1 MSGRVFVD
9 TNILVYAYV
18 CNDDNDN
25 KNKDEDVKKHHRAKQ
40 VLQNTDSRYVIS
52 TQVLSEF
59 YVALA
64 KYKIEH
70 DTIASI
76 ISEIIT
82 FCDVA
87 YVGLE
92 TVNYAVEL
100 KKQYGYSYWDCLILS
115 SALENKCIKVYSEDM
130 RDGQTIEGSAVI
142 DNIFTLD

>member
-1 MSGRVFVD
+1 MSDRIFVD

-18 CNDDNDN
+18 CNDDDDN
-25 KNKDEDVKKHHRAKQ
+25 KNKDKDIEKHNRAKQ
-40 VLQNTDSRYVIS
+40 VLQTPNSTYVIS

-59 YVALA
+59 YVTLA

-70 DTIASI
+70 DAISLM

-82 FCDVA
+82 FCDVTA
-87 YVGLE
+87 VGLE

-100 KKQYGYSYWDCLILS
+100 KKRYGYSYWDCLILS
-115 SALENKCIKVYSEDM
+115 SARENGCTKVYSEDM

-142 DNIFTLD
+142 VNIFES